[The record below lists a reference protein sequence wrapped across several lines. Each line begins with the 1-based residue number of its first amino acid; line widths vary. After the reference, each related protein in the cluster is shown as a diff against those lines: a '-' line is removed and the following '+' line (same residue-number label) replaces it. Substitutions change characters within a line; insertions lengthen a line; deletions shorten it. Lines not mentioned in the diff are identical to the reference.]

1 MMHLLIF
8 LREKYYEKSGRC
20 STLKPIRLYIYIYI
34 YIYQLTVIAKL
45 ILAIYDERSAKLS
58 IIASEEMCG

>member
-34 YIYQLTVIAKL
+34 YQLTVIAKL
-45 ILAIYDERSAKLS
+45 ILSIYDERRAKLS